1 VKKGE
6 TTPPKPYTEAT
17 LLGAME
23 TAGKLVD
30 DEALREAL
38 KERGLGTPATRAATI
53 ETLLNRGYIVRDG
66 KAVVSTDAGRYLI
79 ALVRDRG
86 LKSPELTGEWEAR
99 LREVERGELDPARFM
114 ADIATYTRGIVSAD
128 GGAVDES
135 RLGECP
141 RCGQPVIE
149 GQRGYGCS
157 VWKGGCPF
165 VLWKEYKGGKLN
177 VGHARELLQRRAL
190 FRPPPFDGS
199 DGVILTLSD
208 AGVVLEVRTPQAEGP
223 RPSKGAQPPRARRT
237 TPRVKPTGGETPAV
251 PRPRAVRKAG
261 AGGEKKAAKAT
272 GGPLGECPLCK
283 AAVIEGERGYG
294 CSGWRDGCKFVI
306 WKTIA
311 GKKVS
316 ATTAKALL
324 KKGVSPLLKG
334 FKAKNGNTFDARLKL
349 ENGTV
354 RFEFDG

>member
-1 VKKGE
+1 
-6 TTPPKPYTEAT
+6 
-17 LLGAME
+17 ME

-53 ETLLNRGYIVRDG
+53 ETLLNRGYIVREG

-99 LREVERGELDPARFM
+99 LREVERGELDPTRFM
-114 ADIATYTRGIVSAD
+114 ADIADYTRGIVRGSEGD
-128 GGAVDES
+128 AVDES

-141 RCGQPVIE
+141 RCGRPVVE

-157 VWKGGCPF
+157 GWKGGCPF
-165 VLWKEYKGGKLN
+165 VLWKEYKGGQLE

-190 FRPPPFDGS
+190 FRPPPFEGS
-199 DGVILTLSD
+199 EGVILTLSD
-208 AGVVLEVRTPQAEGP
+208 AGAVLEVRTPQAEGP
-223 RPSKGAQPPRARRT
+223 RPAKLAKGTNPTRTRRT
-237 TPRVKPTGGETPAV
+237 QSKDGAVPKVRRPKPSAEAGTGGET
-251 PRPRAVRKAG
+251 KA
-261 AGGEKKAAKAT
+261 KKSAD
-272 GGPLGECPLCK
+272 GPLGDCPLCK
-283 AAVIEGERGYG
+283 ATVIEGERGYG
-294 CSGWRDGCKFVI
+294 CSGWRNGCKFVI

-316 ATTAKALL
+316 ATTARALL
-324 KKGVSPLLKG
+324 KKGVSPRLKG
-334 FKAKNGNTFDARLKL
+334 FKSKNGNTFDARLKL
-349 ENGTV
+349 ENGAV
-354 RFEFDG
+354 RFDFEA